1 MMGQVL
7 ERAHSPLITPNAT
20 TSTSASASWN
30 RLEWRRVVLAVSTAL
45 AVPLVVSTSRII
57 FERRLLILGLEMNSA
72 GADKSGERRD

>member
-45 AVPLVVSTSRII
+45 AVPLVVSTCCAPSIVNFFI
-57 FERRLLILGLEMNSA
+57 SDVNILKFQSNYLEDNF
-72 GADKSGERRD
+72 